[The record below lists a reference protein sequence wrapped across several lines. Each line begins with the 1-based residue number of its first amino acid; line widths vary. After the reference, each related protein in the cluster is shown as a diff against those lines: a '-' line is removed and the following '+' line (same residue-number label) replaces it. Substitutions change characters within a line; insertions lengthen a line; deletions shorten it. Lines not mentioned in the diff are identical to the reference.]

1 MKIRVLF
8 QIAFAFLCLAAIGC
22 DAGVDG
28 RYPISGTVQFGG
40 EPLSN
45 GQISFQPTGG
55 GTALSSSAAQV
66 IKGKFEIPASKG
78 LVPGEYSVVLIAE
91 EPSGQKLQG
100 SDGEGGT
107 FEYDEM
113 VSYVPED
120 WGRLS
125 KQKVTIEPKKNVFDF
140 DVPRAD
146 APVAEPEATGRPG
159 GGA

>member
-1 MKIRVLF
+1 MKIRALF
-8 QIAFAFLCLAAIGC
+8 QFTFAFLCLAALGC

-28 RYPISGTVQFGG
+28 RYPISGTVKLGG
-40 EPLSN
+40 EPLAT
-45 GQISFQPTGG
+45 GQISFQPTA

-78 LVPGEYSVVLIAE
+78 LVPGEYSVILIAT
-91 EPSGQKLQG
+91 EPSGQKLQA

-107 FEYDEM
+107 IEYDEM
-113 VSYVPED
+113 VSFVPED

-125 KQKVTIEPKKNVFDF
+125 QQKVTIEPKKNVFNF

-146 APVAEPEATGRPG
+146 APVEEPEASGRPG
-159 GGA
+159 GDA